1 MSKSKQPNHEPKQA
15 PRRPART
22 LVLKPLDFER
32 RFIDDLISC
41 STFVKT
47 YDDKK
52 LCFTTVGSTPS
63 FSRRIFGV
71 RSEKEKHCGPNHQRR
86 NRSDD
91 GWLAPGD

>member
-1 MSKSKQPNHEPKQA
+1 MNTESVPGAVTTGS
-15 PRRPART
+15 RP
-22 LVLKPLDFER
+22 PDLDRIEGC
-32 RFIDDLISC
+32 DPVATASGTALISC